1 MNLLPGLS
9 ILGAIVA
16 LPACQTNP
24 ASIAQTTTYASPASR
39 VTALFQRQ
47 PMTPDSGADVIRQCL
62 PNMQTVAATNIAKT
76 WRYDSPGP
84 ASLVQNLP
92 GSSYLLTLS
101 GQSICLP
108 RHANGWTIFPA
119 EAFEGTVVPEGVAP
133 SVRANWM
140 MEIARIYASKGE
152 VSVVYELP
160 NGGSWMVRYNREP
173 RGNAAPHTQP
183 GTLPY
188 TYDELRVGSS
198 PMSDLK
204 FGGQGVTRMMP
215 KAYNGSFA
223 KAPFDRP

>member
-1 MNLLPGLS
+1 MNLFPGL
-9 ILGAIVA
+9 LTAGAMVA
-16 LPACQTNP
+16 LSACQTNP
-24 ASIAQTTTYASPASR
+24 ASIAQTTSHASPESR

-62 PNMQTVAATNIAKT
+62 PNMQAVAATNIAKT
-76 WRYDSPGP
+76 WRYDSTGV

-92 GSSYLLTLS
+92 GSSYLLTMS

-108 RHANGWTIFPA
+108 RHANGWTLFPA

-133 SVRANWM
+133 SVRAIWM
-140 MEIARIYASKGE
+140 MEIARMYASKGE
-152 VSVVYELP
+152 ASATYELP
-160 NGGSWMVRYNREP
+160 NGGLWMVRYNREP
-173 RGNAAPHTQP
+173 RGNVPPHNQP

-198 PMSDLK
+198 PQSDLK
-204 FGGQGVTRMMP
+204 FSGQGLTRMMP

-223 KAPFDRP
+223 KAAFDRP